1 MADIT
6 YYASINNPSYN
17 FIDGNGNATTA
28 ISTSSSVVSVSLKN
42 NDVLYV
48 TSNANEYTTQF
59 TTKTWLYLE
68 NVTSVDE
75 GVNSLRAQN
84 NTMTV
89 LMVVPPDCSMLYET
103 NTYKTAVKYP
113 FSPARKFSRSSNG
126 DNTFLLAYRDTYTKS
141 TVNISS
147 AYDRVSIRNSNGSL
161 LETNQLTKIISSS
174 EVSSSTFIDASSYSI
189 VSSFNLTRES
199 SDKFVSK
206 TYVDKTWYG
215 TLTNTSATSVKFN
228 NTVTY
233 RAQDDG
239 LYTIYR
245 EKFNPLHSAAEAVGI
260 LNRNITSQSYW
271 ATYNT
276 SVYYTNTMTM
286 KGVVADRD
294 GNVYYGDIYGRGAS
308 LSLDNYTALSIP
320 SIITSVANKV
330 KVGTVDTS
338 WFNTLSTRSSSSN
351 ETSTRETYIEFNNH
365 GIDDPV
371 NGKGGSFFMST
382 YTWVSLSSF
391 TKSASS
397 IRTSDVSIRV
407 IDNYYEVT
415 RTTLDVDAAI
425 TFQEYVALYDNK
437 CSFSSS
443 VKTSVS
449 ETGNIYTGNKST
461 SQSFNSISSSSEI
474 NKKAI
479 AISSTYTGSMYASV
493 YNTEVSVTNTASTTY
508 TATRSTTSTQAYSN
522 LSTESCEVTS
532 YINMDGYSY
541 YTSFTGELAGLN
553 RYGDQLLYTS
563 WVQSAINYSSTYEY
577 RNSLSQSIVKRVY
590 KTFGD
595 PINSTTVSQESLLSS
610 TVYRYTSKTSGSTI
624 TYVSSYANSSANI
637 PEEYFSTYCTT
648 YKDITSSWTYEG
660 PDKDDTSSNPSYIF
674 NVTVTSI
681 GTSSGTEYVDSSST
695 SSSRL
700 NTLDYGGTTYRL
712 SDLISSKSWI
722 NVGNTNFTENY
733 LYDYSV
739 SSMFSYDDTYIKSL
753 STYTTRLATSYTQP
767 LDTRQDYNSYSATK
781 STSLVGISTGDRFID
796 RVEIS
801 RTYASSY
808 SVSNTVVYYNG
819 STLDTISSRAE
830 LYDTSSEQ
838 DIATVSRTFISSPS
852 DLVTSSLVINST
864 TETAGRGSFVYSS
877 RELVASTSEQQNDTL
892 VFASTFN
899 TYSFYNS
906 SYTTSTLNTVEN
918 TLSATTYE
926 DWYNPVSWTET
937 ALSIATSTGVTETVV
952 TNSGVVSVTQSV
964 TYTPVY
970 STVDGVYVTA

>member
-6 YYASINNPSYN
+6 YYASINDPSYN

-28 ISTSSSVVSVSLKN
+28 ISTTTSTVSVSLKN
-42 NDVLYV
+42 NDVLYITNNSTRCD
-48 TSNANEYTTQF
+48 TSSSSMTFLRLAPA
-59 TTKTWLYLE
+59 
-68 NVTSVDE
+68 TSVDE
-75 GVNSLRAQN
+75 EVNSLRVQN
-84 NTMTV
+84 DTMTI
-89 LMVVPPDCSMLYET
+89 LMAVPPDCSMSYAT
-103 NTYKTAVKYP
+103 HNYKTIVNKP
-113 FSPARKFSRSSNG
+113 FSPARRFSRDSNG
-126 DNTFLLAYRDTYTKS
+126 DNLYLLAYRGTFTKS
-141 TVNISS
+141 TVNVSS
-147 AYDRVSIRNSNGSL
+147 AYDNVSIIDSNSSL
-161 LETNQLTKIISSS
+161 LTTTQLTKIISSS
-174 EVSSSTFIDASSYSI
+174 EVSSYTFNEASSYSI
-189 VSSFNLTRES
+189 VTSATITRES
-199 SDKFVSK
+199 SDEYVSK

-215 TLTNTSATSVKFN
+215 TLTGTSAVFASI
-228 NTVTY
+228 VTY

-239 LYTIYR
+239 LYTIHGVNFTPRY
-245 EKFNPLHSAAEAVGI
+245 AGAGAVGV
-260 LNRNITSQSYW
+260 LNRNITSQSDW

-276 SVYYTNTMTM
+276 AVYYTNTMTM

-294 GNVYYGDIYGRGAS
+294 GNVYYGDIYGKGNQ
-308 LSLDNYTALSIP
+308 LYPDYNYSTLGVP

-351 ETSTRETYIEFNNH
+351 EASTRETYIEFNNH

-371 NGKGGSFFMST
+371 NGEGGSFFMST
-382 YTWVSLSSF
+382 YTWVSVSKYS
-391 TKSASS
+391 TAAYST
-397 IRTSDVSIRV
+397 RTSSVNIHV
-407 IDNYYEVT
+407 VDNY
-415 RTTLDVDAAI
+415 
-425 TFQEYVALYDNK
+425 EYVTTSTLGIDVAVSFKEFRTIYDNK

-443 VKTSVS
+443 VKTSTFRNTYS
-449 ETGNIYTGNKST
+449 YSGKTST
-461 SQSFNSISSSSEI
+461 SQSFNSISSSSKI
-474 NKKAI
+474 DKTVAAI
-479 AISSTYTGSMYASV
+479 VSSYTGSMYASA
-493 YNTEVSVTNTASTTY
+493 YNDGVSVTNTASTTY
-508 TATRSTTSTQAYSN
+508 TATMSASTSIAYSN
-522 LSTESCEVTS
+522 TSIESCEVTS
-532 YINMDGYSY
+532 YINMNGYSY
-541 YTSFTGELAGLN
+541 YTSFTGELAGQDS
-553 RYGDQLLYTS
+553 YGYQYLYTS
-563 WVQSAINYSSTYEY
+563 WIQSAINESSTAEY
-577 RNSLSQSIVKRVY
+577 RDALSQSIVKIVY

-624 TYVSSYANSSANI
+624 TYVSSYANSSVSI
-637 PEEYFSTYCTT
+637 PEEYFSTYCAT

-660 PDKDDTSSNPSYIF
+660 PDKNGDSYNF
-674 NVTVTSI
+674 NVKVTSI
-681 GTSSGTEYVDSSST
+681 GTSSGTESVDSSST

-739 SSMFSYDDTYIKSL
+739 SSMFSFDDTYIKSL
-753 STYTTRLATSYTQP
+753 STYTTRLATSYTHS
-767 LDTRQDYNSYSATK
+767 LDTSQDYNSYSATK

-801 RTYASSY
+801 RTYTSSY

-852 DLVTSSLVINST
+852 DLATSSLVINST

-877 RELVASTSEQQNDTL
+877 RELIASTSEQQNDTL

>member
-1 MADIT
+1 MANIT
-6 YYASINNPSYN
+6 YYASINDPSYN

-28 ISTSSSVVSVSLKN
+28 ISTTTSTVSVSLKN

-48 TSNANEYTTQF
+48 TNNSTRCDTSSSSMTFLRLAPA
-59 TTKTWLYLE
+59 K
-68 NVTSVDE
+68 SVDE
-75 GVNSLRAQN
+75 EVNSLRVQN
-84 NTMTV
+84 DTMTI
-89 LMVVPPDCSMLYET
+89 LMAVPPDCSMSYET
-103 NTYKTAVKYP
+103 HNYKTIVEKP
-113 FSPARKFSRSSNG
+113 FSPARRFSRYSS
-126 DNTFLLAYRDTYTKS
+126 DDDLYFLAYRNTYTKS

-147 AYDRVSIRNSNGSL
+147 AYDNASIIDSNGSL
-161 LETNQLTKIISSS
+161 LTTTQLTKIISSS
-174 EVSSSTFIDASSYSI
+174 EVSSYTFNDASSYSI
-189 VSSFNLTRES
+189 VTNINITRES
-199 SDKFVSK
+199 SDEYVSK

-215 TLTNTSATSVKFN
+215 TLNNTSAVFVSN
-228 NTVTY
+228 ITY

-239 LYTIYR
+239 LYTI
-245 EKFNPLHSAAEAVGI
+245 HSVNFTPRYANAGAVGI
-260 LNRNITSQSYW
+260 LNRNITSQSDW

-276 SVYYTNTMTM
+276 AVYYTNTMTM

-294 GNVYYGDIYGRGAS
+294 GNVYYGDIYGKGNQ
-308 LSLDNYTALSIP
+308 LHPDYNYSTLGVP
-320 SIITSVANKV
+320 SIITKVANKV
-330 KVGTVDTS
+330 KVSTVDTS
-338 WFNTLSTRSSSSN
+338 WFNTFSTRSSSSN
-351 ETSTRETYIEFNNH
+351 EASTRETYIEFNNH

-371 NGKGGSFFMST
+371 NGEGGSFFMST
-382 YTWVSLSSF
+382 YTWVSLSSYS
-391 TKSASS
+391 TSTYSTRTSSVSIYVVDNYEDLTSS
-397 IRTSDVSIRV
+397 ILS
-407 IDNYYEVT
+407 
-415 RTTLDVDAAI
+415 VDAAI
-425 TFQEYVALYDNK
+425 AFKEYRTVYDNK
-437 CSFSSS
+437 CSFSPS
-443 VKTSVS
+443 VKTSTFRNTYS
-449 ETGNIYTGNKST
+449 YSGKTSS
-461 SQSFNSISSSSEI
+461 SQSFNSISSSSKI
-474 NKKAI
+474 DKTVAAI
-479 AISSTYTGSMYASV
+479 VSTYTGSMYASA
-493 YNTEVSVTNTASTTY
+493 YNDGVSVTNTTSTTY
-508 TATRSTTSTQAYSN
+508 TATMSSTSSIAYSN
-522 LSTESCEVTS
+522 TSTESCEVTS

-541 YTSFTGELAGLN
+541 YTSFTGELAGQDS
-553 RYGDQLLYTS
+553 YGNQLLYTS
-563 WVQSAINYSSTYEY
+563 WVQSAINKSSTYES
-577 RNSLSQSIVKRVY
+577 RNGLSRSIVKEVY

-624 TYVSSYANSSANI
+624 THVSSYANSSINI
-637 PEEYFSTYCTT
+637 PEEHFSTYCTT
-648 YKDITSSWTYEG
+648 YKDIISSWTYEG
-660 PDKDDTSSNPSYIF
+660 PDKDSYYGSYSF

-681 GTSSGTEYVDSSST
+681 GTSSGTEYVNSSSM

-700 NTLDYGGTTYRL
+700 NTIDYGGTTYRL

-739 SSMFSYDDTYIKSL
+739 SSMFSFDDTYIKSL

-767 LDTRQDYNSYSATK
+767 LDTAQDYNSYSVTR

-801 RTYASSY
+801 RTYTSSY
-808 SVSNTVVYYNG
+808 SVSNTVAYYNG
-819 STLDTISSRAE
+819 STLDTISSRTE

-838 DIATVSRTFISSPS
+838 DVSTVSRTFISSPS
-852 DLVTSSLVINST
+852 DLTTSSLVINST

-937 ALSIATSTGVTETVV
+937 ALSIATSAGVTETVV
-952 TNSGVVSVTQSV
+952 TNSGVVSVTQSI

>member
-6 YYASINNPSYN
+6 YYASINDPSYN

-28 ISTSSSVVSVSLKN
+28 VSTTTSTVSVSLKN

-48 TSNANEYTTQF
+48 TNNSTRCDTSASSMTF
-59 TTKTWLYLE
+59 LRLAPAK
-68 NVTSVDE
+68 SVDE
-75 GVNSLRAQN
+75 EVNSLRVQN
-84 NTMTV
+84 DTMTI
-89 LMVVPPDCSMLYET
+89 LMAVPPDCSMSYET
-103 NTYKTAVKYP
+103 HNYKTIVEKP
-113 FSPARKFSRSSNG
+113 FSPARRFSRDSNG
-126 DNTFLLAYRDTYTKS
+126 DNFYLLAYRNTFTKS

-147 AYDRVSIRNSNGSL
+147 AYDNVSIVDSNSSL
-161 LETNQLTKIISSS
+161 LTTTQLTKIISSS
-174 EVSSSTFIDASSYSI
+174 EVSSYTFNDASSYS
-189 VSSFNLTRES
+189 VVTYTTLTRES
-199 SDKFVSK
+199 SDGYVSK

-215 TLTNTSATSVKFN
+215 TLTGTSAMFVSN
-228 NTVTY
+228 VTY

-239 LYTIYR
+239 LYTIRGVNFTPRY
-245 EKFNPLHSAAEAVGI
+245 AGAGAVGI
-260 LNRNITSQSYW
+260 LNRNITSQSDW

-276 SVYYTNTMTM
+276 AVYYTNTMTM

-294 GNVYYGDIYGRGAS
+294 GNVYYGDIYGKGNQ
-308 LSLDNYTALSIP
+308 LYPDYNYSTLGVP
-320 SIITSVANKV
+320 SIITKVANKV
-330 KVGTVDTS
+330 KVSTVDTS

-351 ETSTRETYIEFNNH
+351 TYATSETYIEFNNH

-371 NGKGGSFFMST
+371 NGAGGSFFMST
-382 YTWVSLSSF
+382 YTWVSLSKYS
-391 TKSASS
+391 TRSYSTRASS
-397 IRTSDVSIRV
+397 VSVYAVDHYEELTSS
-407 IDNYYEVT
+407 
-415 RTTLDVDAAI
+415 TLSVDAVI
-425 TFQEYVALYDNK
+425 SFVEYRTVYDNK
-437 CSFSSS
+437 CSFSPS
-443 VKTSVS
+443 VMTSTFRNTRTYSGKT
-449 ETGNIYTGNKST
+449 ST
-461 SQSFNSISSSSEI
+461 SQSFNSISSSSEL
-474 NKKAI
+474 NKTAI
-479 AISSTYTGSMYASV
+479 AIVSTYTGSMYASA
-493 YNTEVSVTNTASTTY
+493 YNDGVSVTNTASTTY
-508 TATRSTTSTQAYSN
+508 TATMSSTSSLAYSN
-522 LSTESCEVTS
+522 TSTASCEVTS

-541 YTSFTGELAGLN
+541 YTSFTGELAGQDS
-553 RYGDQLLYTS
+553 YGNQLLYTS
-563 WVQSAINYSSTYEY
+563 WVQSAINKSSTYES
-577 RNSLSQSIVKRVY
+577 RNGLSRSIVKEVY

-595 PINSTTVSQESLLSS
+595 PINSTTISQESLLSS
-610 TVYRYTSKTSGSTI
+610 TVYRYTSKTGGSTI
-624 TYVSSYANSSANI
+624 THVSSYANSSINI

-660 PDKDDTSSNPSYIF
+660 PDKDDYYYNF

-700 NTLDYGGTTYRL
+700 NTIDYGGTTYRL

-739 SSMFSYDDTYIKSL
+739 SSMFSFDDTYIKSL

-767 LDTRQDYNSYSATK
+767 LDTRQNYNSYSVTK

-801 RTYASSY
+801 RTYTSSY

-852 DLVTSSLVINST
+852 DLTTSSLVINST

-952 TNSGVVSVTQSV
+952 TNSGVVSVTQSI

>member
-6 YYASINNPSYN
+6 YYASINSPSYN

-28 ISTSSSVVSVSLKN
+28 ISTTTSTANLSLKN
-42 NDVLYV
+42 NDVMYV
-48 TSNANEYTTQF
+48 TNNSTRCDTF
-59 TTKTWLYLE
+59 S
-68 NVTSVDE
+68 TSMTFLRLAPAKSVE
-75 GVNSLRAQN
+75 EEVNSLRVQN
-84 NTMTV
+84 DTMTI
-89 LMVVPPDCSMLYET
+89 LMAVPPDYSMSYET
-103 NTYKTAVKYP
+103 HNYKTIVEKH
-113 FSPARKFSRSSNG
+113 FSPARRFSRDSNLS
-126 DNTFLLAYRDTYTKS
+126 DLFTLAYRNIYTKS

-147 AYDRVSIRNSNGSL
+147 AYDNVSIIDSNGSL
-161 LETNQLTKIISSS
+161 LTTTQLTKIISSS
-174 EVSSSTFIDASSYSI
+174 EVSSYTFNDASSYSI
-189 VSSFNLTRES
+189 VTSTTITRES
-199 SDKFVSK
+199 SDEYVSK
-206 TYVDKTWYG
+206 AYVDKTWYG
-215 TLTNTSATSVKFN
+215 TLTGTSAVFVSN
-228 NTVTY
+228 VTY
-233 RAQDDG
+233 SAQDDG
-239 LYTIYR
+239 LYTI
-245 EKFNPLHSAAEAVGI
+245 HSVNFTPRYAGAGAVGI
-260 LNRNITSQSYW
+260 LNRNITSQSDW
-271 ATYNT
+271 ATSNT
-276 SVYYTNTMTM
+276 TVYYTNTMTM

-294 GNVYYGDIYGRGAS
+294 GNVYYGDIYGKGNQ
-308 LSLDNYTALSIP
+308 LHPDYNYTALGIP

-351 ETSTRETYIEFNNH
+351 EASTRETYIEFNNH
-365 GIDDPV
+365 GIDDSV

-382 YTWVSLSSF
+382 YTWVSVSKYS
-391 TKSASS
+391 TAAYST
-397 IRTSDVSIRV
+397 RTSYVNIYV
-407 IDNYYEVT
+407 VDNYEYVT
-415 RTTLDVDAAI
+415 TSTLGIDAAVS
-425 TFQEYVALYDNK
+425 FNEYRTIYDNK

-443 VKTSVS
+443 VKTS
-449 ETGNIYTGNKST
+449 TFRNTYTYSGKTST
-461 SQSFNSISSSSEI
+461 SQSFNSISSSSTI
-474 NKKAI
+474 DKTVAAI
-479 AISSTYTGSMYASV
+479 VSSYTGSMYASA
-493 YNTEVSVTNTASTTY
+493 YNDGVSVTNTASTTY
-508 TATRSTTSTQAYSN
+508 TATMSASTSVAYSN
-522 LSTESCEVTS
+522 KSTESCEVTS
-532 YINMDGYSY
+532 YINMNGYSY
-541 YTSFTGELAGLN
+541 YTSFTGELAGQDS
-553 RYGDQLLYTS
+553 YGYQYLYTS
-563 WVQSAINYSSTYEY
+563 WVQSAINESSTYEY
-577 RNSLSQSIVKRVY
+577 RDALSQSIVKRIY

-624 TYVSSYANSSANI
+624 TYVSSYANSSVNI
-637 PEEYFSTYCTT
+637 PEEYFSTYCAT

-660 PDKDDTSSNPSYIF
+660 PDKNGDSYNF
-674 NVTVTSI
+674 NVKVTSI

-739 SSMFSYDDTYIKSL
+739 SSMFSFNDTYIQSL
-753 STYTTRLATSYTQP
+753 STYTTRLATSYTRS

-801 RTYASSY
+801 RTYTSSY

-852 DLVTSSLVINST
+852 DLATSSLVINST

-877 RELVASTSEQQNDTL
+877 RELVASTSEQQNDIL

-926 DWYNPVSWTET
+926 GWYNPVSWTET

>member
-1 MADIT
+1 MVDIT
-6 YYASINNPSYN
+6 YYASINDPSYN

-28 ISTSSSVVSVSLKN
+28 VSTTTSTANISLVN
-42 NDVLYV
+42 NDVMYDTNNSTRCDTFS
-48 TSNANEYTTQF
+48 TSMTGLRLAPA
-59 TTKTWLYLE
+59 
-68 NVTSVDE
+68 TSVDE
-75 GVNSLRAQN
+75 EANSLRVQN
-84 NTMTV
+84 STMTV
-89 LMVVPPDCSMLYET
+89 LMVVPPDCSMSYET
-103 NTYKTAVKYP
+103 HNHKTIVEKH
-113 FSPARKFSRSSNG
+113 FSPARRFSRDSNLS
-126 DNTFLLAYRDTYTKS
+126 DLFTLAYRDTYTKS

-147 AYDRVSIRNSNGSL
+147 AYDNVSIIDSNGSL
-161 LETNQLTKIISSS
+161 LTTTQLTKIISSS
-174 EVSSSTFIDASSYSI
+174 EVSSYTFNDASSYSVI
-189 VSSFNLTRES
+189 TSVTITRES
-199 SDKFVSK
+199 SDEYVSK

-215 TLTNTSATSVKFN
+215 TLTDTSAVFASN
-228 NTVTY
+228 VTY

-245 EKFNPLHSAAEAVGI
+245 VNFTPRYANAGAVGI
-260 LNRNITSQSYW
+260 LNRNITSQSDW

-276 SVYYTNTMTM
+276 AVYYTNTMTM

-294 GNVYYGDIYGRGAS
+294 GNVYYGDIYGKGNQ
-308 LSLDNYTALSIP
+308 LYPDYNYSTLGVP
-320 SIITSVANKV
+320 SIITSVGNKV

-338 WFNTLSTRSSSSN
+338 WFNTLSTRTSSSN
-351 ETSTRETYIEFNNH
+351 TFSTRETYIEFNNH

-371 NGKGGSFFMST
+371 NGEGGSFFMST
-382 YTWVSLSSF
+382 YTWASLSSYS
-391 TKSASS
+391 TATYST
-397 IRTSDVSIRV
+397 RTSSVSIYV
-407 IDNYYEVT
+407 VDNYEYLT
-415 RTTLDVDAAI
+415 SSTLGIDAAVS
-425 TFQEYVALYDNK
+425 FKEYRTIYDNK
-437 CSFSSS
+437 CSFSPSA
-443 VKTSVS
+443 KTSTFRNTYS
-449 ETGNIYTGNKST
+449 YSGKTST
-461 SQSFNSISSSSEI
+461 SQSFNSISSSSKI
-474 NKKAI
+474 DKTVAAI
-479 AISSTYTGSMYASV
+479 VSSYTGSMYASA
-493 YNTEVSVTNTASTTY
+493 YNDGVSVTNTTSTTY
-508 TATRSTTSTQAYSN
+508 TATMSASTSVAYSN
-522 LSTESCEVTS
+522 TSTESCEVTS
-532 YINMDGYSY
+532 YINIDGYSY
-541 YTSFTGELAGLN
+541 YTSFTGELAGPDS
-553 RYGDQLLYTS
+553 YGYQRLYTS
-563 WVQSAINYSSTYEY
+563 WVQSAINKSSTYEY
-577 RNSLSQSIVKRVY
+577 RNALSQSIVKRVY

-610 TVYRYTSKTSGSTI
+610 TVYRYTSKTGGSTI
-624 TYVSSYANSSANI
+624 THVSSYANSSVNI
-637 PEEYFSTYCTT
+637 PEEYFSTYCAT

-660 PDKDDTSSNPSYIF
+660 PDKDGDYYDF

-739 SSMFSYDDTYIKSL
+739 SSMFSFDDTYIKSL

-767 LDTRQDYNSYSATK
+767 LDTAQDYNSYSVTR

-801 RTYASSY
+801 RTYTSSY
-808 SVSNTVVYYNG
+808 SVSNTVAYYNG

-838 DIATVSRTFISSPS
+838 DVSTVSRTFISSPA
-852 DLVTSSLVINST
+852 DLTTSSLVINST

>member
-6 YYASINNPSYN
+6 YYASINSPSYN

-28 ISTSSSVVSVSLKN
+28 ISTTTSTANLSLKN
-42 NDVLYV
+42 NDVMYV
-48 TSNANEYTTQF
+48 TNNSTRCDTF
-59 TTKTWLYLE
+59 S
-68 NVTSVDE
+68 TSMTFLRLAPAKSVE
-75 GVNSLRAQN
+75 EEVNSLRVQN
-84 NTMTV
+84 DTMTI
-89 LMVVPPDCSMLYET
+89 LMAVPPDCSMSYET
-103 NTYKTAVKYP
+103 HNYKTIVEKH
-113 FSPARKFSRSSNG
+113 FSPARRFSRDSNLS
-126 DNTFLLAYRDTYTKS
+126 DLFTLAYRNIYTKS

-147 AYDRVSIRNSNGSL
+147 AYDNVSIIDSNGSL
-161 LETNQLTKIISSS
+161 LTTTQLTKIISSS
-174 EVSSSTFIDASSYSI
+174 EVSSYTFNDASSYSI
-189 VSSFNLTRES
+189 VTSATITRES
-199 SDKFVSK
+199 SDEYVSK
-206 TYVDKTWYG
+206 AYVDKTWYG
-215 TLTNTSATSVKFN
+215 TLTGTSAVFVSN
-228 NTVTY
+228 VTY
-233 RAQDDG
+233 SAQDDG
-239 LYTIYR
+239 LYTI
-245 EKFNPLHSAAEAVGI
+245 HSVNFTPRYAGAGAVGI
-260 LNRNITSQSYW
+260 LNRNITSQSDW
-271 ATYNT
+271 ATSNT
-276 SVYYTNTMTM
+276 TVYYTNTMTM

-294 GNVYYGDIYGRGAS
+294 GNVYYGDIYGKGNQ
-308 LSLDNYTALSIP
+308 LHPDYNYTALGIP

-351 ETSTRETYIEFNNH
+351 EASTRETYIEFNNH
-365 GIDDPV
+365 GIDDSV

-382 YTWVSLSSF
+382 YTWVSVSKYS
-391 TKSASS
+391 TAAYST
-397 IRTSDVSIRV
+397 RTSYVNIYV
-407 IDNYYEVT
+407 VDNYEYVT
-415 RTTLDVDAAI
+415 TSTLGIDAAVS
-425 TFQEYVALYDNK
+425 FNEYRTIYDNK

-443 VKTSVS
+443 VKTS
-449 ETGNIYTGNKST
+449 TFRNTYTYSGKTST
-461 SQSFNSISSSSEI
+461 SQSFNSISSSSTI
-474 NKKAI
+474 DKTVAAI
-479 AISSTYTGSMYASV
+479 VSSYTGSMYASA
-493 YNTEVSVTNTASTTY
+493 YNDGVSVTNTASTTY
-508 TATRSTTSTQAYSN
+508 TATMSTSISVAYSN
-522 LSTESCEVTS
+522 MSTESCEVTS
-532 YINMDGYSY
+532 YINMNGYSY
-541 YTSFTGELAGLN
+541 YTSFTGELAGQDS
-553 RYGDQLLYTS
+553 YGYQYLYTS
-563 WVQSAINYSSTYEY
+563 WIQSAINESSTYES
-577 RNSLSQSIVKRVY
+577 RDALSQSIVKIVY

-624 TYVSSYANSSANI
+624 TYVSSYANSSVNI
-637 PEEYFSTYCTT
+637 PEEYFSTYCAT

-660 PDKDDTSSNPSYIF
+660 PDKNGDSYNF
-674 NVTVTSI
+674 NVKVTSI
-681 GTSSGTEYVDSSST
+681 GTSSGTESVDSAST

-739 SSMFSYDDTYIKSL
+739 SSMFSFNDTYIQSL
-753 STYTTRLATSYTQP
+753 STYTTRLATSYTRS

-801 RTYASSY
+801 RTYTSSY

-852 DLVTSSLVINST
+852 DLATSSLVINST

-937 ALSIATSTGVTETVV
+937 ALSIATSTGATETVV

>member
-6 YYASINNPSYN
+6 YYASINDPSYN

-28 ISTSSSVVSVSLKN
+28 ISTTTSTVSVSLKN

-48 TSNANEYTTQF
+48 TNNSTRCDTSSSSMTFLRLAPAN
-59 TTKTWLYLE
+59 
-68 NVTSVDE
+68 SVDE
-75 GVNSLRAQN
+75 EVNSLRVQN
-84 NTMTV
+84 DTMTI
-89 LMVVPPDCSMLYET
+89 LMAVPPDCSMSYAT
-103 NTYKTAVKYP
+103 HNYKTIVNKP
-113 FSPARKFSRSSNG
+113 FSPARRFSRDSNG
-126 DNTFLLAYRDTYTKS
+126 DNLYLLAYRGTFTKS
-141 TVNISS
+141 TVNVSS
-147 AYDRVSIRNSNGSL
+147 AYDNVSIIDSNGSL
-161 LETNQLTKIISSS
+161 LTTTQLTKIISSS
-174 EVSSSTFIDASSYSI
+174 EVSSYTFNEASSYSI
-189 VSSFNLTRES
+189 VTSITITRES
-199 SDKFVSK
+199 SDEYVSK

-215 TLTNTSATSVKFN
+215 TLTDTSAVFASIA
-228 NTVTY
+228 TY
-233 RAQDDG
+233 SAQDDG
-239 LYTIYR
+239 LYTIHNVNFTPRY
-245 EKFNPLHSAAEAVGI
+245 AGAGAVGI
-260 LNRNITSQSYW
+260 LNRNITSQSSW

-276 SVYYTNTMTM
+276 AVYYTNTMTM

-294 GNVYYGDIYGRGAS
+294 GNVYYGDIYGKGNQ
-308 LSLDNYTALSIP
+308 LYPDNNYTTLGIP

-351 ETSTRETYIEFNNH
+351 ESSTRETYIEFNNH

-382 YTWVSLSSF
+382 YTWVSVSKYS
-391 TKSASS
+391 TAAYST
-397 IRTSDVSIRV
+397 RTSSVNIYV
-407 IDNYYEVT
+407 VDNYEYVT
-415 RTTLDVDAAI
+415 TSTLGIDAAVSFKEFRTI
-425 TFQEYVALYDNK
+425 YDNK

-443 VKTSVS
+443 VKTS
-449 ETGNIYTGNKST
+449 TFRNTYTYSGKTSS

-474 NKKAI
+474 DKTVAAI
-479 AISSTYTGSMYASV
+479 VSSYTGSMYASA
-493 YNTEVSVTNTASTTY
+493 YNDGVSVTNTASTTY
-508 TATRSTTSTQAYSN
+508 TATMSTSISVAYSST
-522 LSTESCEVTS
+522 STESCEVTS
-532 YINMDGYSY
+532 YINMNGYSY
-541 YTSFTGELAGLN
+541 YTSFTGELAGQDS
-553 RYGDQLLYTS
+553 YGYQYLYTS
-563 WVQSAINYSSTYEY
+563 WVQSAINESSTYES
-577 RNSLSQSIVKRVY
+577 RDALSQSIVKIVY

-610 TVYRYTSKTSGSTI
+610 TVYRYTSKTGGSAI
-624 TYVSSYANSSANI
+624 TYVSSYANSSVNI
-637 PEEYFSTYCTT
+637 PEEYFSTHCAT

-660 PDKDDTSSNPSYIF
+660 PDKDGNHYNF
-674 NVTVTSI
+674 NVKVTSI

-739 SSMFSYDDTYIKSL
+739 SSMFSFDDTYIKSL

-767 LDTRQDYNSYSATK
+767 LDTAQDYNSYSATK

-801 RTYASSY
+801 RTYTSSY

-838 DIATVSRTFISSPS
+838 GIATVSRTFISSPS
-852 DLVTSSLVINST
+852 DLATSSLVINST

-877 RELVASTSEQQNDTL
+877 RELVASTSEQQNDIL

-926 DWYNPVSWTET
+926 GWYNPVSWTET

-952 TNSGVVSVTQSV
+952 TNSGVVSITQSV

>member
-6 YYASINNPSYN
+6 YYASINDPSYN

-28 ISTSSSVVSVSLKN
+28 VSTTTSTVSVSLKN

-48 TSNANEYTTQF
+48 TNNSTRCDTSSSSMTFLRLAPA
-59 TTKTWLYLE
+59 K
-68 NVTSVDE
+68 SVDE
-75 GVNSLRAQN
+75 ELNSLRVQN
-84 NTMTV
+84 DTMTI
-89 LMVVPPDCSMLYET
+89 LMAVPPDCSLSYAT
-103 NTYKTAVKYP
+103 HNYKTIVEKP
-113 FSPARKFSRSSNG
+113 FSPARRFSRDSNG
-126 DNTFLLAYRDTYTKS
+126 DNLYLLAYRGTFTKS
-141 TVNISS
+141 TVNVSS
-147 AYDRVSIRNSNGSL
+147 AYDNVSIIDSNGSL
-161 LETNQLTKIISSS
+161 LTTTQLTKIISSS
-174 EVSSSTFIDASSYSI
+174 EVSSYTFNEASSYSI
-189 VSSFNLTRES
+189 AESINITRES
-199 SDKFVSK
+199 SDEYVSK
-206 TYVDKTWYG
+206 AYADKTWYG
-215 TLTNTSATSVKFN
+215 TLSNTSAVFVSA
-228 NTVTY
+228 VTY

-239 LYTIYR
+239 LYTIHNVNFTPRYA
-245 EKFNPLHSAAEAVGI
+245 NAGAVGI
-260 LNRNITSQSYW
+260 LNRNITSQSDW

-276 SVYYTNTMTM
+276 AVYYTNTMTM

-294 GNVYYGDIYGRGAS
+294 GNVYYGDIYGKGNQ
-308 LSLDNYTALSIP
+308 LYPDYNYTALGIP

-365 GIDDPV
+365 GIDDSV
-371 NGKGGSFFMST
+371 NGEGGSFFMST
-382 YTWVSLSSF
+382 YTWVSLSKYS
-391 TKSASS
+391 TATYST
-397 IRTSDVSIRV
+397 RTSYVNIYV
-407 IDNYYEVT
+407 VDNYEYVT
-415 RTTLDVDAAI
+415 TSALGIDAAVSFKEFRTI
-425 TFQEYVALYDNK
+425 YDNK

-443 VKTSVS
+443 VKTS
-449 ETGNIYTGNKST
+449 TFRNTYTYSGKTSS

-474 NKKAI
+474 DKTVAAI
-479 AISSTYTGSMYASV
+479 VSSYTGSMYASA
-493 YNTEVSVTNTASTTY
+493 YNDGVSVTNTASTTY
-508 TATRSTTSTQAYSN
+508 TATMSTSTSVAYSN
-522 LSTESCEVTS
+522 KSTESCEVTS
-532 YINMDGYSY
+532 YINMNGYSY
-541 YTSFTGELAGLN
+541 YTSFTGELAGQDS
-553 RYGDQLLYTS
+553 YGYQYLYTS
-563 WVQSAINYSSTYEY
+563 WVQSAINESSTYEY
-577 RNSLSQSIVKRVY
+577 RDALSQSIVKRIY

-624 TYVSSYANSSANI
+624 TYVSSYANSSVNI
-637 PEEYFSTYCTT
+637 PEEYFSTYCAT

-660 PDKDDTSSNPSYIF
+660 PDKDGDYYNF
-674 NVTVTSI
+674 NVKVTSI
-681 GTSSGTEYVDSSST
+681 GTSSGIESVDSSST

-700 NTLDYGGTTYRL
+700 NTIDYGGTTYRL
-712 SDLISSKSWI
+712 SDLISSKSWM

-739 SSMFSYDDTYIKSL
+739 SSMFSFDDTYIKSL

-767 LDTRQDYNSYSATK
+767 LDTAQDYNSYSATK
-781 STSLVGISTGDRFID
+781 STSLVGISNGDRFID
-796 RVEIS
+796 RIEIS
-801 RTYASSY
+801 RTYTSSY

-838 DIATVSRTFISSPS
+838 DVSTVSRTFISSPS
-852 DLVTSSLVINST
+852 DLTTSSLVINST

>member
-6 YYASINNPSYN
+6 YYASINDPSYN

-28 ISTSSSVVSVSLKN
+28 ISTTTSTANLSLKN
-42 NDVLYV
+42 NDVMYV
-48 TSNANEYTTQF
+48 TNNSTRCDTF
-59 TTKTWLYLE
+59 S
-68 NVTSVDE
+68 TSMTFLRLAPAKSVE
-75 GVNSLRAQN
+75 EEVNSLRVQN
-84 NTMTV
+84 DTMTI
-89 LMVVPPDCSMLYET
+89 LMAVPPDYSMSYET
-103 NTYKTAVKYP
+103 HNYKTIVEKH
-113 FSPARKFSRSSNG
+113 FSPARRFSRDSNLS
-126 DNTFLLAYRDTYTKS
+126 DLFTLAYRNTFTKS

-147 AYDRVSIRNSNGSL
+147 AYDNVSIIDSNGSL
-161 LETNQLTKIISSS
+161 LTTTQLTKILSSS
-174 EVSSSTFIDASSYSI
+174 EVSSYTFNDASSYSI
-189 VSSFNLTRES
+189 ITSTTITRES
-199 SDKFVSK
+199 SDEYVSK
-206 TYVDKTWYG
+206 IYVDKTWYG
-215 TLTNTSATSVKFN
+215 TLTGTSAVFVSN
-228 NTVTY
+228 VTY

-239 LYTIYR
+239 LYTIHGVNFTPRYA
-245 EKFNPLHSAAEAVGI
+245 NAGAVGI
-260 LNRNITSQSYW
+260 LNRNITSQSDW

-276 SVYYTNTMTM
+276 AVYYTNTMTM

-294 GNVYYGDIYGRGAS
+294 GNVYYGDIYGKGNQ
-308 LSLDNYTALSIP
+308 LYPDYNYSTLGVP

-351 ETSTRETYIEFNNH
+351 EASTRETYIEFNNH

-382 YTWVSLSSF
+382 YTWVSLSKYS
-391 TKSASS
+391 TATYST
-397 IRTSDVSIRV
+397 RTSAVNIYV
-407 IDNYYEVT
+407 VDNYEYVT
-415 RTTLDVDAAI
+415 TSTLGIDAAI
-425 TFQEYVALYDNK
+425 SFKEFRTIYDNK

-443 VKTSVS
+443 VKTS
-449 ETGNIYTGNKST
+449 TFRNTYTYSGKTST

-474 NKKAI
+474 DKTVAAI
-479 AISSTYTGSMYASV
+479 VSSYTGSMYASA
-493 YNTEVSVTNTASTTY
+493 YNDGVSVTNTASTTY
-508 TATRSTTSTQAYSN
+508 TATMSSTSSVAYSN
-522 LSTESCEVTS
+522 TSTESCEVTS
-532 YINMDGYSY
+532 YINMNGYSY
-541 YTSFTGELAGLN
+541 YTSFTGELAGSDS
-553 RYGDQLLYTS
+553 YGYQYLYTS
-563 WVQSAINYSSTYEY
+563 WVQSAINESSTYEY
-577 RNSLSQSIVKRVY
+577 RDALSQSIVKIVY

-595 PINSTTVSQESLLSS
+595 PINSTTISQESLLSS

-624 TYVSSYANSSANI
+624 TYVSSYANSSVNI

-660 PDKDDTSSNPSYIF
+660 PDKNGDSYNF
-674 NVTVTSI
+674 NVKVTSI
-681 GTSSGTEYVDSSST
+681 GTSSDTEYVDSSST

-739 SSMFSYDDTYIKSL
+739 SSMFSFDDTYIKSL

-767 LDTRQDYNSYSATK
+767 LDTAQDYNSYSATR
-781 STSLVGISTGDRFID
+781 STSLVGISNGDRFID

-801 RTYASSY
+801 RTYTSSY

-838 DIATVSRTFISSPS
+838 GIATVSRTFISSPS
-852 DLVTSSLVINST
+852 DLITSSLVINST

>member
-1 MADIT
+1 MANIT
-6 YYASINNPSYN
+6 YYASINDPSYN

-28 ISTSSSVVSVSLKN
+28 VSTTTSTASISLVNNDIMYVTNNSTRCDTFSTSMTFLRLAPAK
-42 NDVLYV
+42 
-48 TSNANEYTTQF
+48 
-59 TTKTWLYLE
+59 
-68 NVTSVDE
+68 SVDE
-75 GVNSLRAQN
+75 EVNSLRVQN
-84 NTMTV
+84 DKMTI
-89 LMVVPPDCSMLYET
+89 LMAVPPDCSMSYET
-103 NTYKTAVKYP
+103 HNYKTIVEKP
-113 FSPARKFSRSSNG
+113 FSPARRFSRDSNLS
-126 DNTFLLAYRDTYTKS
+126 DLFTLAYRDTYTKS

-147 AYDRVSIRNSNGSL
+147 AYDNVSIIDSNGSL
-161 LETNQLTKIISSS
+161 LTTTQLTKIISSS
-174 EVSSSTFIDASSYSI
+174 EVSSYTFNDASSYSI
-189 VSSFNLTRES
+189 VTSTTITRES
-199 SDKFVSK
+199 SDEYVST

-215 TLTNTSATSVKFN
+215 TLTNTSAVFVSN
-228 NTVTY
+228 VTY

-239 LYTIYR
+239 LYTIYKVNFTPR
-245 EKFNPLHSAAEAVGI
+245 YAGAGAVGI
-260 LNRNITSQSYW
+260 LNRNITSQSDW

-276 SVYYTNTMTM
+276 AVYYTNTMTM

-294 GNVYYGDIYGRGAS
+294 GNVYYGNIYGKGNQ
-308 LSLDNYTALSIP
+308 LYPDYNYSTLGVP
-320 SIITSVANKV
+320 SIITSVGNKV

-338 WFNTLSTRSSSSN
+338 WFNTFSTRSSSSN
-351 ETSTRETYIEFNNH
+351 TFSTRETYIEFNNH

-371 NGKGGSFFMST
+371 NGEGGSFFMST
-382 YTWVSLSSF
+382 YSWVSLSSYS
-391 TKSASS
+391 TATYST
-397 IRTSDVSIRV
+397 RTSSVSIYV
-407 IDNYYEVT
+407 VDNYEYLT
-415 RTTLDVDAAI
+415 SSTLGIDAAI
-425 TFQEYVALYDNK
+425 SFKEYRTIYDNK
-437 CSFSSS
+437 CSFSPSA
-443 VKTSVS
+443 KTSTFRNTYS
-449 ETGNIYTGNKST
+449 YSGKTST
-461 SQSFNSISSSSEI
+461 SQSFNSISSSSKI
-474 NKKAI
+474 DKTVVAI
-479 AISSTYTGSMYASV
+479 VSSYTGSMYASA
-493 YNTEVSVTNTASTTY
+493 YNDGVSVTNTASTTY
-508 TATRSTTSTQAYSN
+508 TATMSVSTSVAYSN
-522 LSTESCEVTS
+522 TSTESCEVTS
-532 YINMDGYSY
+532 YINIDGYSY
-541 YTSFTGELAGLN
+541 YTSFTGELAGPDS
-553 RYGDQLLYTS
+553 YGYQHLYTS
-563 WVQSAINYSSTYEY
+563 WVQSAINESSTYES
-577 RNSLSQSIVKRVY
+577 RDALSQSIVKRVY

-610 TVYRYTSKTSGSTI
+610 TVYRYTTKTSGSTI
-624 TYVSSYANSSANI
+624 THVGSYTNSSVNI
-637 PEEYFSTYCTT
+637 PEEYFSTHCAT
-648 YKDITSSWTYEG
+648 YRDITRSYTYEG
-660 PDKDDTSSNPSYIF
+660 PDKDGNYYNF

-681 GTSSGTEYVDSSST
+681 ITSSGTEYVDSSST

-700 NTLDYGGTTYRL
+700 NTIDYGGTTYRL

-733 LYDYSV
+733 SYDYSV
-739 SSMFSYDDTYIKSL
+739 SSMFSFDDTYIKSL

-767 LDTRQDYNSYSATK
+767 LDTAQDYNSYSVTR

-801 RTYASSY
+801 RTYTSSY
-808 SVSNTVVYYNG
+808 SVSNTVAYYNG

-852 DLVTSSLVINST
+852 DLTTSSLVINST

-899 TYSFYNS
+899 TMSFYNS

>member
-1 MADIT
+1 MVDIT
-6 YYASINNPSYN
+6 YYASINDPSYN

-28 ISTSSSVVSVSLKN
+28 VSTTTSTANISLKN
-42 NDVLYV
+42 NDVMYV
-48 TSNANEYTTQF
+48 TNNSIRCDTFSTSM
-59 TTKTWLYLE
+59 TGLYLAAA
-68 NVTSVDE
+68 TSVDE
-75 GVNSLRAQN
+75 EANSLRVQN
-84 NTMTV
+84 NTMTI
-89 LMVVPPDCSMLYET
+89 LMVVPPDCSMSYET
-103 NTYKTAVKYP
+103 HNYKTIVNKP
-113 FSPARKFSRSSNG
+113 FSPARRFSRYSSD
-126 DNTFLLAYRDTYTKS
+126 DNLYLLAYRDTYTKS

-147 AYDRVSIRNSNGSL
+147 AYDNASIIDSNGSL
-161 LETNQLTKIISSS
+161 LTTTQLTKIISSS
-174 EVSSSTFIDASSYSI
+174 EVSSYTFNDASSYSVI
-189 VSSFNLTRES
+189 GYSTLTRES
-199 SDKFVSK
+199 SDEYVSK

-215 TLTNTSATSVKFN
+215 TLTGTSAQFVN
-228 NTVTY
+228 NITY

-239 LYTIYR
+239 LYTIYKVNFTPR
-245 EKFNPLHSAAEAVGI
+245 YAGAGAVGI
-260 LNRNITSQSYW
+260 LNRNITSQSDW

-276 SVYYTNTMTM
+276 AVYYTNTMTM

-294 GNVYYGDIYGRGAS
+294 GNVYYGDIYGKGNQ
-308 LSLDNYTALSIP
+308 LYPDYNYSTLGVP
-320 SIITSVANKV
+320 SIITSVGNKV

-351 ETSTRETYIEFNNH
+351 TFSTRETYIEFNNH
-365 GIDDPV
+365 GIDDTV
-371 NGKGGSFFMST
+371 NGEGGSFFMST
-382 YTWVSLSSF
+382 YSWVSLSSYS
-391 TKSASS
+391 TATYST
-397 IRTSDVSIRV
+397 RTSSVSIYV
-407 IDNYYEVT
+407 VDNYEYLT
-415 RTTLDVDAAI
+415 SSTLDIDAAI
-425 TFQEYVALYDNK
+425 SFKEYRTIYDNK
-437 CSFSSS
+437 CSFSPS
-443 VKTSVS
+443 VKTSTFRNTYS
-449 ETGNIYTGNKST
+449 YSGKTST
-461 SQSFNSISSSSEI
+461 SQSFNSISSSSKI
-474 NKKAI
+474 DKTVAAI
-479 AISSTYTGSMYASV
+479 VSSYTGSMYASA
-493 YNTEVSVTNTASTTY
+493 YNDGVSVTNTASTTY
-508 TATRSTTSTQAYSN
+508 TATMSASTSVAYSN
-522 LSTESCEVTS
+522 TSTESCEVTS
-532 YINMDGYSY
+532 YINIDGYSY
-541 YTSFTGELAGLN
+541 YTSFTGELAGPDS
-553 RYGDQLLYTS
+553 YGYQYLYTS
-563 WVQSAINYSSTYEY
+563 WVQSAINKSSTYEY
-577 RNSLSQSIVKRVY
+577 RDALSQSIVKRVY

-624 TYVSSYANSSANI
+624 THVSSYANSSVNI
-637 PEEYFSTYCTT
+637 PEEYFSTYCAT
-648 YKDITSSWTYEG
+648 YKDITRSYTYEG
-660 PDKDDTSSNPSYIF
+660 PDKDGDYYNF

-739 SSMFSYDDTYIKSL
+739 SSMFSFNDTYIKSL

-767 LDTRQDYNSYSATK
+767 LDTAQDYNSYSVTK

-801 RTYASSY
+801 RTYTSSY
-808 SVSNTVVYYNG
+808 SVSNTVAYYNG

-838 DIATVSRTFISSPS
+838 DVSTVSRTFISSPS
-852 DLVTSSLVINST
+852 DLTTSSLVINST

-952 TNSGVVSVTQSV
+952 TNSGVVSVTQSI

>member
-6 YYASINNPSYN
+6 YYASINDPSYN

-28 ISTSSSVVSVSLKN
+28 VSTTTSTVSVSLKN

-48 TSNANEYTTQF
+48 TNNSTRCDTSSISMSFLRLAPAN
-59 TTKTWLYLE
+59 
-68 NVTSVDE
+68 SVDE
-75 GVNSLRAQN
+75 GVNSLRVQN
-84 NTMTV
+84 DTMTI
-89 LMVVPPDCSMLYET
+89 LMAVPPDCSMSYAT
-103 NTYKTAVKYP
+103 HPYKTIVNKP
-113 FSPARKFSRSSNG
+113 FSPARRFSRDSNG
-126 DNTFLLAYRDTYTKS
+126 DNLYLLAYRNTFTKS
-141 TVNISS
+141 TVNVSS
-147 AYDRVSIRNSNGSL
+147 AYDNVSIIDSNSSL
-161 LETNQLTKIISSS
+161 LTTTQLTKILSSS
-174 EVSSSTFIDASSYSI
+174 EVSSYTFNDVSSYSVVTSTTI
-189 VSSFNLTRES
+189 TRES
-199 SDKFVSK
+199 SDEYVNK
-206 TYVDKTWYG
+206 TYGDKTWYG
-215 TLTNTSATSVKFN
+215 TLTGTSAVFVSN
-228 NTVTY
+228 VTY

-239 LYTIYR
+239 LYTTYSVNFMPR
-245 EKFNPLHSAAEAVGI
+245 YAGAGAVGI
-260 LNRNITSQSYW
+260 LNRNITSQSDW
-271 ATYNT
+271 ATSNPD
-276 SVYYTNTMTM
+276 VYYTNTMTM

-294 GNVYYGDIYGRGAS
+294 GNVYYGDIYGKGNQLYPDS
-308 LSLDNYTALSIP
+308 HYTTLGIP
-320 SIITSVANKV
+320 SIITSVTNKV

-338 WFNTLSTRSSSSN
+338 WFSTLSTRSSSSN
-351 ETSTRETYIEFNNH
+351 EASTRETYIEFNNH

-382 YTWVSLSSF
+382 YTWVSLSKYS
-391 TKSASS
+391 TATYST
-397 IRTSDVSIRV
+397 RTSSVNIYV
-407 IDNYYEVT
+407 VDNYEYVT
-415 RTTLDVDAAI
+415 TSTLGIDAAVS
-425 TFQEYVALYDNK
+425 FKEYGTIYDNK

-443 VKTSVS
+443 VKTS
-449 ETGNIYTGNKST
+449 TFRNTYTYSGKTST
-461 SQSFNSISSSSEI
+461 SQSFNSISSSSTI
-474 NKKAI
+474 DKTVAAI
-479 AISSTYTGSMYASV
+479 VSSYTGSMYASA
-493 YNTEVSVTNTASTTY
+493 YNDGVSVTNTASTTY
-508 TATRSTTSTQAYSN
+508 TATMASTSSVAYSN
-522 LSTESCEVTS
+522 TSTESCEVTS
-532 YINMDGYSY
+532 YINMNGYSY
-541 YTSFTGELAGLN
+541 YTSFTGELAGSDSHG
-553 RYGDQLLYTS
+553 YQYLYTS
-563 WVQSAINYSSTYEY
+563 WVQSAINESSTYES
-577 RNSLSQSIVKRVY
+577 RDALSQSIVKIVY

-624 TYVSSYANSSANI
+624 THVSSYANSSVNI
-637 PEEYFSTYCTT
+637 PEEYFSTYCAT

-660 PDKDDTSSNPSYIF
+660 PDKTNGDSYNF

-681 GTSSGTEYVDSSST
+681 GTSSGTESVGSSST

-739 SSMFSYDDTYIKSL
+739 SSMFSFNDTYIQSL
-753 STYTTRLATSYTQP
+753 STYTTRLATSYTHS

-801 RTYASSY
+801 RTYTSSY
-808 SVSNTVVYYNG
+808 SVSNTVVYYND

-852 DLVTSSLVINST
+852 DLATSSLVINST

-926 DWYNPVSWTET
+926 DWYSPVSWTET